1 MIAMKSYVNIF
12 SLLILVTAFAACN
25 NEEYTPGAES
35 NYYGYNVYFEQP
47 DATYYSM
54 DPDATE
60 ITFKVE
66 RDDVPV
72 EDQYVPITLS
82 SVYPEA
88 FQVDDAILFEAGE
101 YTAEVTVYFTESME
115 LFKEYAFSLTI
126 DEDYTQQYLQQTTY
140 PRIDVTV
147 IKEDYEPV
155 YRCRYTCGGV
165 TAGLISWTSPQIM
178 RDLEYSEILD
188 KYRFDPWGHGV
199 YVTFSVGAK
208 NEDNLNELTLD
219 VNSYVTGEV
228 YKSGSEE
235 EDVTATVAG
244 DCTYNDKLR
253 VYTFTFDYGISDAS
267 AGVYEDQLQIFRNI

>member
-1 MIAMKSYVNIF
+1 MKSYVNIF
-12 SLLILVTAFAACN
+12 SLLVLATSFASCN
-25 NEEYTPGAES
+25 NDEYTPGAES

-47 DATYYSM
+47 DSYYSVE
-54 DPDATE
+54 PEATE

-72 EDQYVPITLS
+72 EDQYVPVKLS

-88 FQVDDAILFEAGE
+88 FQIDDAILFEAGE
-101 YTAEVTVYFTESME
+101 YTSEITVYFTEDME

-126 DEDYTQQYLQQTTY
+126 DENYTQQYIQQTTY

-165 TAGLISWTSPQIM
+165 TGGLINWESAQVM

-188 KYRFDPWGHGV
+188 MYRFDPWGHGV
-199 YVTFSVGAK
+199 YVTFSVGEK
-208 NEDNLNELTLD
+208 NDAGLNKLSL
-219 VNSYVTGEV
+219 NAQSYVTGEV
-228 YKSGSEE
+228 YESGSET

-244 DCTYNDKLR
+244 DCTYNSKLR
-253 VYTFTFDYGISDAS
+253 VYTFTFDYGITGAS
-267 AGVYEDQLQIFRNI
+267 AGVFEDQLQIFSNI